1 MREKNKIIML
11 GDIHGEYSKVRHDLK
26 RLDITDCY
34 VIQCGDVGLGFYR
47 PNYYKHE
54 LTLLNQE
61 LEKRNIH
68 MYFIRGNH
76 DFPEYF
82 LQTNNPFDLNNI
94 TLLADYSEL
103 DLLGQS
109 FLFVGGAISIDRAFR
124 VEGKSYWKDE
134 EFILKLEDEF
144 PYKDR
149 QYDVV
154 VTHTRPGVCGAFK
167 GFDNIKYWTDQDFDL
182 KNDLI
187 EEAQKLDYLY
197 EKTKPRLWAYG
208 HFHQSSTTVYENTTF
223 KCVDIHEYVE
233 NVIDKPETQE

>member
-11 GDIHGEYSKVRHDLK
+11 GDIHGEYSKARGDLK
-26 RLDITDCY
+26 RLDVADCY
-34 VIQCGDVGLGFYR
+34 LIQCGDFGIGFHS

-68 MYFIRGNH
+68 MYVVRGNH
-76 DFPEYF
+76 DSPEYF
-82 LQTNNPFDLNNI
+82 VQTNNPFDLNNI

-124 VEGKSYWKDE
+124 VEGKSYWSDE
-134 EFILKLEDEF
+134 EFVLKLEHEF

-149 QYDVV
+149 SYDVV

-197 EKTKPRLWAYG
+197 EKTKPKKWYYA
-208 HFHQSSTTVYENTTF
+208 HFHQSNIITYEGTVF
-223 KCVDIHEYVE
+223 RCVDIDEYVE
-233 NVIDKPETQE
+233 HTFDKLATLE